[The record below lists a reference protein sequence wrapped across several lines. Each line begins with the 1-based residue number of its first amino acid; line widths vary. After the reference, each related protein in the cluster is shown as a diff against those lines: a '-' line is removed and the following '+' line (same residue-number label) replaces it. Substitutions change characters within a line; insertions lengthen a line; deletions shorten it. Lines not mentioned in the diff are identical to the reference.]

1 MARTARLKVLTAAAV
16 KAYIDDP
23 ARTKPLHDGGGLYLR
38 KRDASAR
45 WYLRLTEPGT
55 GAEQWHMLFPD
66 DAGGGY
72 PHKTLLN
79 ARDEADKLRRTRSQG
94 LDPRAER
101 ERAVRAWQEAD
112 RLDRE
117 AAALEEARRLTV
129 RQLFDRWRATCLQ
142 PHTDGNGKRTGR
154 KDGGAYISEQF
165 TRHVFPQV
173 GDMPV
178 LALRK
183 ADLLAVLDAQTAAG
197 KMRTANVLLADLK
210 QMLDFALDRDLI
222 PANPL
227 AGTKKGKVGGASVAR
242 ERALTETEIKM
253 LAAAVPAAR
262 MQERSAIAIWLT
274 LATGV
279 RVGELMGAVWADALP
294 DGYNAA
300 KAHQDTLQGMAE
312 AEGVKL
318 GIVNAGAKT
327 WYMPDTKNQRDH
339 TVHLS
344 PFALA
349 QFQKLAALREV
360 ERDGEGGK
368 LSPWVFPATDNRKPV
383 CVKSFGK
390 QLADR
395 QREPDARMMNRTKA
409 TKALTLPGGKWTAH
423 DLRRTAATL
432 MARLGFASDTINECL
447 NHKQSDPMARV
458 YIQDRREDDQ
468 ARAFDALGARLAGLT
483 GGDAASNIVQ
493 LRAA

>member
-1 MARTARLKVLTAAAV
+1 
-16 KAYIDDP
+16 
-23 ARTKPLHDGGGLYLR
+23 
-38 KRDASAR
+38 
-45 WYLRLTEPGT
+45 
-55 GAEQWHMLFPD
+55 
-66 DAGGGY
+66 
-72 PHKTLLN
+72 
-79 ARDEADKLRRTRSQG
+79 
-94 LDPRAER
+94 
-101 ERAVRAWQEAD
+101 
-112 RLDRE
+112 
-117 AAALEEARRLTV
+117 
-129 RQLFDRWRATCLQ
+129 
-142 PHTDGNGKRTGR
+142 
-154 KDGGAYISEQF
+154 
-165 TRHVFPQV
+165 
-173 GDMPV
+173 
-178 LALRK
+178 
-183 ADLLAVLDAQTAAG
+183 LLAVLDAQTAAG

-210 QMLDFALDRDLI
+210 QMFDFAAERDVI
-222 PANPL
+222 QVSPL
-227 AGTKKGKVGGASVAR
+227 AGTKKGKIGGASVAR
-242 ERALTETEIKM
+242 ERALTEAEIKLLAGM
-253 LAAAVPAAR
+253 LPAAR
-262 MQERSAIAIWLT
+262 MQERSAIAIWLV

-294 DGYNAA
+294 DGHNAA
-300 KAHQDTLQGMAE
+300 KVRQDTLRGMAE
-312 AEGVKL
+312 TEGVKL
-318 GIVNAGAKT
+318 GIVGAKT

-344 PFALA
+344 AFALA

-360 ERDGEGGK
+360 ERDGEGGR

-432 MARLGFASDTINECL
+432 MARLGLPSDTINECL

-483 GGDAASNIVQ
+483 GGDAVSNIVQ